1 MQLPNKIHFNTDL
14 VMTKEEKQHLKKST
28 KCWIRDNDYV
38 DNGVKVRG
46 LCHITGKYRGSA
58 HRDCNT
64 NLKLNCKTPFVF
76 HNLKKIDSHLIPI
89 FCKN

>member
-1 MQLPNKIHFNTDL
+1 MQLPDKIHFNTDL

-64 NLKLNCKTPFVF
+64 NLKLNCK
-76 HNLKKIDSHLIPI
+76 NSYRISQSKKI
-89 FCKN
+89 